1 MVKLSKRMSAAAD
14 RIDRDKLHS
23 PDEALTILK
32 EMSKVKFDETVEL
45 HIKTNA
51 DTRHADQIVRGVTV
65 LPNGLGKQV
74 RVLVFTRAEGVEI
87 AKQSGADFVGEDDLI
102 SDIEGGWLEF
112 DVGLATP
119 DVMPKISKLGPVLG
133 RRGLMPNPRNG
144 TLVQARDLPRA
155 IEEARQGRV
164 EFRTDRTSIIHNP
177 IGKISFEVEQ
187 LMENLTVRID
197 SINREKPTEIKGT
210 FFKTAFLTSTM
221 GPSVQLDVQQLL
233 AMKVE

>member
-1 MVKLSKRMSAAAD
+1 MSAAAD

-51 DTRHADQIVRGVTV
+51 DTRHADQMVRGVTV

-155 IEEARQGRV
+155 IEEARRAELNLEQ
-164 EFRTDRTSIIHNP
+164 
-177 IGKISFEVEQ
+177 IGPQSYTIPLAKLVLKLNNSW
-187 LMENLTVRID
+187 
-197 SINREKPTEIKGT
+197 
-210 FFKTAFLTSTM
+210 KT
-221 GPSVQLDVQQLL
+221 
-233 AMKVE
+233 

>member
-1 MVKLSKRMSAAAD
+1 
-14 RIDRDKLHS
+14 
-23 PDEALTILK
+23 
-32 EMSKVKFDETVEL
+32 
-45 HIKTNA
+45 
-51 DTRHADQIVRGVTV
+51 
-65 LPNGLGKQV
+65 
-74 RVLVFTRAEGVEI
+74 
-87 AKQSGADFVGEDDLI
+87 
-102 SDIEGGWLEF
+102 
-112 DVGLATP
+112 
-119 DVMPKISKLGPVLG
+119 
-133 RRGLMPNPRNG
+133 MPNPRNG

-187 LMENLTVRID
+187 LMENLTVLID